1 MFLKAI
7 LSASPRILVVFRF
20 QSDLRVLN
28 RQLDLAEAILFW
40 PSFRATF
47 VVSYAIFC
55 PPRPTQRLTACTAP
69 RLPLAPGAFFHNE
82 WSPPLPGRSCLRKNR
97 SRIKNISFRGGAP
110 SSPRPAQTR
119 ADPAAA
125 GAARRPRAS
134 PPRGQ
139 DAAPPHLRVGVIVG
153 RVW

>member
-40 PSFRATF
+40 LSFRATF
-47 VVSYAIFC
+47 VVSYYAIFC

-110 SSPRPAQTR
+110 SSPRPAQPEQTR
-119 ADPAAA
+119 QPP
-125 GAARRPRAS
+125 ARRAVR
-134 PPRGQ
+134 
-139 DAAPPHLRVGVIVG
+139 APPLRAAKMQLL
-153 RVW
+153 RTSEWES